1 MSIRRIPSRNGDK
14 LQDTKTGELAGS
26 IGKGKSNPPTISE
39 RVGIVSEPIMETD
52 QSVKT
57 QHEKYLASKQELTS
71 IGDKNIAL
79 ENEILRT
86 IVGSEVVGMAIEG
99 TGDRDEMGIYIETP
113 EQVLGLQPTSEHYI
127 SRTVPQGA
135 RSGPGD
141 VDLTLYSLRKYMSL
155 ALAGNPS
162 ILTILFAPKES
173 ILEISP
179 IGYELRVLAPD
190 IISQKAGWRHL
201 GYLDSQRQ
209 RMTGEGSQ
217 RRVPN
222 RPELIEAYGY
232 DVKYASHALRLG
244 LQGIELMNT
253 GKISLP
259 MLPGDLTRCMKVKR
273 GEVSYAEALKEV
285 DEVRAELDSIL
296 QSEKSKL
303 QKQPNLKKVNEWMV
317 DVQLRHWGYRE

>member
-1 MSIRRIPSRNGDK
+1 MNVRRIPSPDGDK
-14 LQDTKTGELAGS
+14 LQNIKTGEMAGAL
-26 IGKGKSNPPTISE
+26 GKGKDNAPTSSEYNPKVTE
-39 RVGIVSEPIMETD
+39 VSPEKDSSIE
-52 QSVKT
+52 T
-57 QHEKYLASKQELTS
+57 QHQKFLDSKQEKTS
-71 IGDKNIAL
+71 IGDKEIAL
-79 ENEILRT
+79 KNEILRS

-99 TGDRDEMGIYIETP
+99 LGDRDEMGVYIETP
-113 EQVLGLQPTSEHYI
+113 EQVLGLEPTSEHYI

-173 ILEISP
+173 ILKSDML
-179 IGYELRVLAPD
+179 GHELRVLAPD

-222 RPELIEAYGY
+222 RPELIEAHGF

-253 GKISLP
+253 GKLSLP
-259 MLPGDLTRCMKVKR
+259 MMPENLVRCMKVKR
-273 GEVSYAEALKEV
+273 GEVSFAEALKEI
-285 DEVRAELDSIL
+285 DEVRAELDDIL
-296 QSEKSKL
+296 KTEKSKL
-303 QKQPNLKKVNEWMV
+303 SKQPNLKKVNEWMIEA
-317 DVQLRHWGYRE
+317 QLRHWGYV